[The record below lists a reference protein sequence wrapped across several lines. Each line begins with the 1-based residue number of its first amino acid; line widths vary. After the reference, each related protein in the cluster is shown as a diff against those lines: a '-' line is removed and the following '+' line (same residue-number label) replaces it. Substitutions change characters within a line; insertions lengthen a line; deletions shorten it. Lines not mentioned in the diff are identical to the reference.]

1 MPPPMLKLRRGQ
13 AAFMRLQEQYRT
25 CGLVARR
32 QYGKTTLFSAIALKK
47 MMKRRDHTVVFGSA
61 KIGLSRDVVLAESRI
76 IRAGISG
83 LVAQNKNLTG
93 ALHVHDAISQ
103 KEPDRLTEDDFAE
116 LFEAQR
122 LEFRLYHDRTS
133 YSRTKIVALHP
144 DTVGETGD
152 LMCDE
157 LRAIK
162 GWQDV
167 YEAVSP
173 IISSNPDFRLI
184 MATTI
189 PRDDSHYAFGQLL
202 PPVDFDA
209 PPNAAGAVYES
220 QGGIMCLRLNDY
232 DAYEDGIPI
241 YDEKTGEALD
251 PDTARDRAKDKDA
264 YDRNYRG
271 LFKTGGISSCGLS
284 QMHTAQT
291 RGTEDR
297 CMFTEV
303 DSDTDFDKAMLWLH
317 DNLTAA
323 QVGIGIDPATTNKAK
338 SNPTSVTVL
347 EEHPNGYVAR
357 LIIVWKTDKP
367 AVADERI
374 DRIIKEIKLRKSGG
388 GRARSMC
395 IDATNERYWASTT
408 KDRVASE
415 LPCELVVGSEAYEDV
430 YGEPMN
436 KKQYTCSTCVD
447 HLNDNHL
454 TLPPDRYVQE
464 DWRLVRTERGIYRWD
479 PDSQGR
485 HGDTFDS
492 TRLAI
497 FSFETG
503 GPAEASATQ
512 VGTFGKST
520 ERPKD
525 FWTPDHSDDI

>member
-13 AAFMRLQEQYRT
+13 AAFMRLQEQYRV

-76 IRAGISG
+76 IRAAISG
-83 LVAQNKNLTG
+83 LVAENKQLTG
-93 ALHVHDAISQ
+93 ALHVHDSINQ
-103 KEPDRLTEDDFAE
+103 KEPDHLTEDDFAE

-173 IISSNPDFRLI
+173 IISSNPDFRFI

-202 PPVDFDA
+202 PPVEFNE
-209 PPNAAGAVYES
+209 PPNPEGVVYES
-220 QGGIMCLRLNDY
+220 QGGIMCQRL
-232 DAYEDGIPI
+232 DAWDAFEDGIPI
-241 YDEKTGEALD
+241 YDDKTGEPLH
-251 PDTARDRAKDKDA
+251 PDESRARSKDKDA
-264 YDRNYRG
+264 WDRNYG
-271 LFKTGGISSCGLS
+271 CKFKTGGIASCGLA

-291 RGTEDR
+291 RGAQDR
-297 CMFTEV
+297 CMFVEI
-303 DSDTDFDKAMLWLH
+303 DDDTDFDKALLWL
-317 DNLTAA
+317 DKNLTAA
-323 QVGIGIDPATTNKAK
+323 PVGIGVDPATTVKAK
-338 SNPTSVTVL
+338 SNPTGVTVT
-347 EEHPNGYVAR
+347 EEHGNLYAAR
-357 LIIVWKTDKP
+357 LILAWKTDNP

-374 DRIIKEIKLRKSGG
+374 DRILATIKQRMSGG
-388 GRARSMC
+388 GPAKAMC
-395 IDATNERYWASTT
+395 IDATNERYWASATR
-408 KDRVASE
+408 DRLAGE
-415 LPCELVVGSEAYEDV
+415 LPVTLVVGSEKYADAH
-430 YGEPMN
+430 GEPMN
-436 KKQYTCSTCVD
+436 MKQYTCSMLIGE
-447 HLNDNHL
+447 LNDNHL
-454 TLPPDRYVQE
+454 TIPPERYVLE
-464 DWRLVRTERGIYRWD
+464 DWRLVRTERGIYAWD
-479 PDSQGR
+479 PDAQGR

-492 TRLAI
+492 TRLSI
-497 FSFETG
+497 FSFEIG
-503 GPAEASATQ
+503 GPVEVMDLSGIGIPPTTDWQPWAL
-512 VGTFGKST
+512 
-520 ERPKD
+520 P
-525 FWTPDHSDDI
+525 I